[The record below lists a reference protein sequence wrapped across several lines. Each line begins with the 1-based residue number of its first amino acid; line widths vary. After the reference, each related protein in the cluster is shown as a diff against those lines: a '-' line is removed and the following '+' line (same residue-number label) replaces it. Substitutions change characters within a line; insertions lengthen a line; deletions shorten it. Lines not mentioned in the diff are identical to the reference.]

1 MMGVC
6 QVSRYPVNVAP
17 LNFDPDFAYTCTGWS
32 WQSHAFS
39 IFWSRDSPLS
49 IFTNNVVKTI
59 TNQPFGNGLYHLFMV
74 IWEMV
79 YYWFYHITIYVMYQ
93 LYFLS

>member
-1 MMGVC
+1 MGVC
-6 QVSRYPVNVAP
+6 QVSRYPVNVAS

-32 WQSHAFS
+32 WQPHAFS
-39 IFWSRDSPLS
+39 IFWSWRSPLS
-49 IFTNNVVKTI
+49 IFTNNVVETI
-59 TNQPFGNGLYHLFMV
+59 TNHPFGNDLYHLFMV

-79 YYWFYHITIYVMYQ
+79 YYRFYHITIYVMYQ